1 MVVNNSVG
9 VTCHTHIFIN
19 IVYIHYIEMG
29 FFQNSRLKASEL
41 VQQAVEYLVVKYE
54 QAANV
59 FTPASPFGQLLS
71 VISNI
76 AELIFTYISHT
87 AEELNIR
94 TAQNIE
100 SIQGLAQLAG
110 HEAYRGGSA
119 YGVMG
124 IKLNTS
130 NDFEGNHIKIKNFSK
145 FAINDTGCVY
155 FMNLP
160 TDSIK
165 LSVGGNSFVSV
176 PFMQGEIESQTF
188 TSNGTPLQ
196 SFNPVIKGMTDHDN
210 VAVRVNGKEWKKV
223 NSLYDM
229 PAYDDDNPE
238 ASECFVVKTSPTIG
252 ISIFFGNNSF
262 GQIPLAGALIE
273 VVYIRTSG
281 MAGNSNSTGLTY
293 TFIDMGIDEYGN
305 EVDLNEVLIVE
316 TIAPPML
323 GTNYENPEFTKAIAP
338 KASKSFVLATP
349 ENYVS
354 FLSKYNQ
361 YSFIYAYHTKDD
373 DDITDD
379 NVIYLKIIP
388 NIKKKLSSS
397 EDYFEVPV
405 SEFVLDKYEKESLMG
420 ALENSGRMLIG
431 TEVEIVDPEVK
442 YFTINIILRY
452 FENVDRSSISSNI
465 RSLLNKYFLNISRSD
480 IIPKSDLI
488 SLVESIEGVDTC
500 DVFFV
505 SKDNE
510 MAKKNGYYYDE
521 FGDIINVPKNEDPQV
536 GFDLYGNLVM
546 DKGCVYVPRGG
557 WKDAN
562 DNYYTVTPEEGKIGP
577 LNIFFDTPV
586 DSSSYNIEMQRKLN
600 NLLK

>member
-1 MVVNNSVG
+1 
-9 VTCHTHIFIN
+9 
-19 IVYIHYIEMG
+19 MG
-29 FFQNSRLKASEL
+29 FFQNSRLKASDL

-100 SIQGLAQLAG
+100 SIQGLSQLTG
-110 HEAYRGGSA
+110 HEAHRGGAA

-145 FAINDTGCVY
+145 FTINDTGCVY

-165 LSVGGNSFVSV
+165 LTVGGNSYISV

-188 TSNGTPLQ
+188 TSNGTALQ

-210 VAVRVNGKEWKKV
+210 VAVRVNGKEWRKV
-223 NSLYDM
+223 DSLYDM
-229 PAYDDDNPE
+229 PAYDDDNSE
-238 ASECFVVKTSPTIG
+238 LSECFVVKTSPTIG
-252 ISIFFGNNSF
+252 ISIFFGNDSF
-262 GQIPLAGALIE
+262 GKIPPAGALIE

-354 FLSKYNQ
+354 YLSKYNQ

-405 SEFVLDKYEKESLMG
+405 SEFVLDRYEKESLIA

-452 FENVDRSSISSNI
+452 FDNVDKSSISSNI
-465 RSLLNKYFLNISRSD
+465 RSLLNKYFLNINRSD

-488 SLVESIEGVDTC
+488 SLIENIEGIDTC
-500 DVFFV
+500 DVFFM

-521 FGDIINVPKNEDPQV
+521 YGDIINVNKNEDPQV
-536 GFDLYGNLVM
+536 GFDSYGNLVM
-546 DKGCVYVPRGG
+546 NKGCIYVPRGG

-562 DNYYTVTPEEGKIGP
+562 DNYYTVTPEEGKMGP
-577 LNIFFDTPV
+577 LNIFFQEPV
-586 DSSSYNIEMQRKLN
+586 NNTAYNIEMQRKLN

>member
-1 MVVNNSVG
+1 
-9 VTCHTHIFIN
+9 
-19 IVYIHYIEMG
+19 MG

-110 HEAYRGGSA
+110 HDAYRGGA
-119 YGVMG
+119 AFGVMG
-124 IKLNTS
+124 VKLNTS
-130 NDFEGNHIKIKNFSK
+130 NDFEGNHLKIKNFST
-145 FAINDTGCVY
+145 FTISDTGCVY

-160 TDSIK
+160 TDCIK
-165 LSVGGNSFVSV
+165 LTVGSSSFVSI
-176 PFMQGEIESQTF
+176 PFIQGEIETQTF

-210 VAVRVNGKEWKKV
+210 IVVRVNGKEWKKV

-229 PAYDDDNPE
+229 PAYDDVNPE
-238 ASECFVVKTSPTIG
+238 TSECFIVKTSPTIG
-252 ISIFFGNNSF
+252 ISIFFGNDSF
-262 GQIPLAGALIE
+262 GKIPPSGALIE
-273 VVYIRTSG
+273 VIYIKTVG
-281 MAGNSNSTGLTY
+281 INGNSNSTGLTY
-293 TFIDMGIDEYGN
+293 KFIDMGIDEYGN

-323 GTNYENPEFTKAIAP
+323 GANYEDPEFTKTIAP
-338 KASKSFVLATP
+338 KTSKSFVLATP
-349 ENYVS
+349 ENYVN

-361 YSFIYAYHTKDD
+361 YSFIYAYHTKNDD
-373 DDITDD
+373 NISDD
-379 NVIYLKIIP
+379 NVIYLKVIP
-388 NIKKKLSSS
+388 NIKKKLSSN
-397 EDYFEVPV
+397 EDYFEVPIT
-405 SEFVLDKYEKESLMG
+405 EFVLDKYEKESLMS

-431 TEVEIVDPEVK
+431 SEVEIVDPEIK
-442 YFTINIILRY
+442 YFTINIIIRY
-452 FENVDRSSISSNI
+452 FEDVDKTSISSSI
-465 RSLLNKYFLNISRSD
+465 RSVLNKYFLNINRSD

-488 SLVESIEGVDTC
+488 SIIEGIEGIDAC
-500 DVFFV
+500 DVFFIT
-505 SKDNE
+505 KDNE
-510 MAKKNGYYYDE
+510 MAKRKGYYYDD
-521 FGDIINVPKNEDPQV
+521 FGNIIRVNKNDDPHV
-536 GFDLYGNLVM
+536 GFDTYGNLIM
-546 DKGCVYVPRGG
+546 NKGCIYIPRGG

-562 DNYYTVTPEEGKIGP
+562 DNYYTVTPEDGKIGP
-577 LNIFFDTPV
+577 LNIFFDTSV
-586 DSSSYNIEMQRKLN
+586 NNTTYNLEAQRKFNELI
-600 NLLK
+600 K

>member
-1 MVVNNSVG
+1 
-9 VTCHTHIFIN
+9 
-19 IVYIHYIEMG
+19 MG
-29 FFQNSRLKASEL
+29 FFQNSRLKASDL
-41 VQQAVEYLVVKYE
+41 VQQAVEYLVIKYE

-124 IKLNTS
+124 VKLNTS
-130 NDFEGNHIKIKNFSK
+130 NDFEGNHLKIKNFSK
-145 FAINDTGCVY
+145 FIINETGCVY
-155 FMNLP
+155 FMNFP
-160 TDSIK
+160 TESIK
-165 LSVGGNSFVSV
+165 LSVGGGSFVSV
-176 PFMQGEIESQTF
+176 PFMQGEIETQTF

-196 SFNPVIKGMTDHDN
+196 SFNPVIKGMVDHDN
-210 VAVRVNGKEWKKV
+210 IAVRVNGKEWYKV

-229 PAYDDDNPE
+229 PIYDDDNPE
-238 ASECFVVKTSPTIG
+238 ASECFIVKTSPTIG
-252 ISIFFGNNSF
+252 ISIFFGNDNF
-262 GQIPLAGALIE
+262 GKIPPAGALIE
-273 VVYIRTSG
+273 VVYIKTSG
-281 MAGNSNSTGLTY
+281 SIGNSNSTGLSY
-293 TFIDMGIDEYGN
+293 KFIDMGIDEYGN
-305 EVDLNEVLIVE
+305 EVDLNDVLITE

-323 GTNYENPEFTKAIAP
+323 GSDYENPEFTKAIAP
-338 KASKSFVLATP
+338 KSSKSFVLATP
-349 ENYVS
+349 DNYVN

-361 YSFIYAYHTKDD
+361 FSFIYAYHTKYD

-379 NVIYLKIIP
+379 NVIYLKVIP

-405 SEFVLDKYEKESLMG
+405 SEFILDKYEKESLMA

-431 TEVEIVDPEVK
+431 SEVEIVDPEVK
-442 YFTINIILRY
+442 FFTINVILRY
-452 FENVDRSSISSNI
+452 FDNIDRSSVSSNI
-465 RSLLNKYFLNISRSD
+465 RSLLNKYFLNINRSD

-488 SLVESIEGVDTC
+488 ALIEGIEGVDAC
-500 DVFFV
+500 DVFFI
-505 SKDNE
+505 SKENE
-510 MAKKNGYYYDE
+510 MAKINGYYYDE
-521 FGDIINVPKNEDPQV
+521 FGVMFTVGDDDDPQI
-536 GFDLYGNLVM
+536 GFDSYGNIVM
-546 DKGCVYVPRGG
+546 DKGCIYVPRGG

-562 DNYYTVTPEEGKIGP
+562 DNYYTLTPEDGKIGP
-577 LNIFFDTPV
+577 LNIFFETPV
-586 DSSSYNIEMQRKLN
+586 VNTTCNIEMQRKLN
-600 NLLK
+600 NIMK

>member
-1 MVVNNSVG
+1 
-9 VTCHTHIFIN
+9 
-19 IVYIHYIEMG
+19 MG
-29 FFQNSRLKASEL
+29 FFQNSRLKASDL

-54 QAANV
+54 QTANV

-100 SIQGLAQLAG
+100 SIQGLAQIAG

-188 TSNGTPLQ
+188 TSNGTALQ

-238 ASECFVVKTSPTIG
+238 VSECFVVKTSPTIG
-252 ISIFFGNNSF
+252 ISIFFGNDSF
-262 GQIPLAGALIE
+262 GQIPPAGALIE

-293 TFIDMGIDEYGN
+293 TFIDMGVDEYGN

-546 DKGCVYVPRGG
+546 DKGCVYIPRGG

>member
-1 MVVNNSVG
+1 
-9 VTCHTHIFIN
+9 
-19 IVYIHYIEMG
+19 MG
-29 FFQNSRLKASEL
+29 FFQNSRLKASDL
-41 VQQAVEYLVVKYE
+41 VQQAVEYLVIKYE

-59 FTPASPFGQLLS
+59 FTPASPFGQLLV

-100 SIQGLAQLAG
+100 SIQGLAQIAG
-110 HEAYRGGSA
+110 HESYRGGSA

-124 IKLNTS
+124 VKLNTS
-130 NDFEGNHIKIKNFSK
+130 NDFEGNHLKIKNFSK
-145 FAINDTGCVY
+145 FTINETGCIY

-165 LSVGGNSFVSV
+165 LSVGGGVFVSV
-176 PFMQGEIESQTF
+176 PFMQGEIETQTF

-229 PAYDDDNPE
+229 PPYDSDNSE
-238 ASECFVVKTSPTIG
+238 MSECFIVKSSPTIG
-252 ISIFFGNNSF
+252 ISIFFGNGNF
-262 GQIPLAGALIE
+262 GQIPPSGALIE
-273 VVYIRTSG
+273 VVYIKTSG
-281 MAGNSNSTGLTY
+281 EVGNSNSTKLSY
-293 TFIDMGIDEYGN
+293 KFIDMGIDEYGN

-323 GTNYENPEFTKAIAP
+323 GANFENPEFTKVIAP

-354 FLSKYNQ
+354 YLSKYNQ

-373 DDITDD
+373 FDITDD

-405 SEFVLDKYEKESLMG
+405 SEFVLDKYEKQSLMA

-431 TEVEIVDPEVK
+431 AEVQIVDPEVK

-452 FENVDRSSISSNI
+452 FENVDKSSVSANI
-465 RSLLNKYFLNISRSD
+465 RSKLNKYFLNISRSD

-488 SLVESIEGVDTC
+488 SIVEGIDGVDTC
-500 DVFFV
+500 DIFFV
-505 SKDNE
+505 TKDNE

-521 FGDIINVPKNEDPQV
+521 YGVMIPVNKDEDPQV
-536 GFDLYGNLVM
+536 GFDQYGNIVM
-546 DKGCVYVPRGG
+546 DKGCIYVPRGG
-557 WKDAN
+557 WRDAN
-562 DNYYTVTPEEGKIGP
+562 DNYYTVTPENGKIGP
-577 LNIFFDTPV
+577 LNIFFHTPV
-586 DSSSYNIEMQRKLN
+586 SNTVYNLEMQKKLN
-600 NLLK
+600 NLMK

>member
-1 MVVNNSVG
+1 
-9 VTCHTHIFIN
+9 
-19 IVYIHYIEMG
+19 MG
-29 FFQNSRLKASEL
+29 FFQNSRLKASDL

-100 SIQGLAQLAG
+100 SIQGLAHLAG
-110 HEAYRGGSA
+110 HEAHRGGAA

-130 NDFEGNHIKIKNFSK
+130 NDFEGNHVKIKNFSK
-145 FAINDTGCVY
+145 FTIAETGCIY

-160 TDSIK
+160 TDYIK
-165 LSVGGNSFVSV
+165 LSVGGNSFISV

-188 TSNGTPLQ
+188 TSNGTALQ

-223 NSLYDM
+223 DSLYDM
-229 PAYDDDNPE
+229 PAYDDDNPDK
-238 ASECFVVKTSPTIG
+238 SECFIVKTSPTVG
-252 ISIFFGNNSF
+252 ISIFFGNDNF
-262 GQIPLAGALIE
+262 GKIPPAGALIE
-273 VVYIRTSG
+273 VVYIKTSG
-281 MAGNSNSTGLTY
+281 IAGNSRSTGLSY

-323 GTNYENPEFTKAIAP
+323 GTNYEDPEFTKAIAP

-379 NVIYLKIIP
+379 NVIYLKVIP
-388 NIKKKLSSS
+388 DIKKKLTNS

-405 SEFVLDKYEKESLMG
+405 SEFVLDKYEKESLMA
-420 ALENSGRMLIG
+420 ALENSGRILIG

-465 RSLLNKYFLNISRSD
+465 RSILNKYFLNISRSD

-488 SLVESIEGVDTC
+488 SLIEGIEGVDTC
-500 DVFFV
+500 DVFFM
-505 SKDNE
+505 SRDNE
-510 MAKKNGYYYDE
+510 IAKKNGYYYDE
-521 FGDIINVPKNEDPQV
+521 YGDMINVGKNEDPQL
-536 GFDLYGNLVM
+536 GFDSYGNLIM
-546 DKGCVYVPRGG
+546 NKGCVYVPRGG
-557 WKDAN
+557 WKDAY
-562 DNYYTVTPEEGKIGP
+562 DNYYTVTPEEGKMGP
-577 LNIFFDTPV
+577 LNIFFQDPV
-586 DSSSYNIEMQRKLN
+586 DSSAYNIEMQRKLN

>member
-1 MVVNNSVG
+1 
-9 VTCHTHIFIN
+9 
-19 IVYIHYIEMG
+19 MG

-188 TSNGTPLQ
+188 TSNGTALQ

-238 ASECFVVKTSPTIG
+238 VSECFVVKTSPTIG

-262 GQIPLAGALIE
+262 GQIPPAGALIE

-293 TFIDMGIDEYGN
+293 TFIDMGVDEYGN

>member
-1 MVVNNSVG
+1 
-9 VTCHTHIFIN
+9 
-19 IVYIHYIEMG
+19 MG

-41 VQQAVEYLVVKYE
+41 VQQAVEYLVIKYE
-54 QAANV
+54 QAASV
-59 FTPASPFGQLLS
+59 FTPASPFGQLLV

-100 SIQGLAQLAG
+100 SIQGLAQLTG

-130 NDFEGNHIKIKNFSK
+130 NDFEGNHLKIKNFSK
-145 FAINDTGCVY
+145 FIINDTGCVY

-165 LSVGGNSFVSV
+165 LSVGSNLFVSV

-188 TSNGTPLQ
+188 TSNGTALQ

-210 VAVRVNGKEWKKV
+210 IAVRVNGKEWKKV

-229 PAYDDDNPE
+229 PPYDVDNPE
-238 ASECFVVKTSPTIG
+238 VSECFIVKTSPTIG
-252 ISIFFGNNSF
+252 ISIFFGNDNF
-262 GQIPLAGALIE
+262 GKIPPSGSTIE
-273 VVYIRTSG
+273 VIYIKTSG
-281 MAGNSNSTGLTY
+281 YSGNSNSTGLTY
-293 TFIDMGIDEYGN
+293 KFIDMGIDEYGH

-323 GTNYENPEFTKAIAP
+323 GGDYEDPEFTKAIAP

-349 ENYVS
+349 ENYVT

-361 YSFIYAYHTKDD
+361 YSFIYAYHNKNDE
-373 DDITDD
+373 DIMND
-379 NVIYLKIIP
+379 NVIYLKVIP

-397 EDYFEVPV
+397 EDYFEIPI
-405 SEFVLDKYEKESLMG
+405 SEFILDKFEKESLVA
-420 ALENSGRMLIG
+420 ALENSGRMIIG

-442 YFTINIILRY
+442 YFTINVIIRY
-452 FENVDRSSISSNI
+452 FDNIDKTSISSSI
-465 RSLLNKYFLNISRSD
+465 RSILNKYFLNISRSD

-488 SLVESIEGVDTC
+488 SLIENIDGVDTC
-500 DVFFV
+500 DVFFIN
-505 SKDNE
+505 KDNE
-510 MAKKNGYYYDE
+510 MAKKNGYYYNE
-521 FGDIINVPKNEDPQV
+521 YGDMVNVGVDEDPQI
-536 GFDLYGNLVM
+536 GFDGYGNIVM
-546 DKGCVYVPRGG
+546 NKDCVYIPRGG

-562 DNYYTVTPEEGKIGP
+562 GNYYTLTPEDGKIGP
-577 LNIFFDTPV
+577 LNIFFDAPV
-586 DSSSYNIEMQRKLN
+586 SSSSYNIEMQRKLN
-600 NLLK
+600 KLMK

>member
-1 MVVNNSVG
+1 
-9 VTCHTHIFIN
+9 
-19 IVYIHYIEMG
+19 MG

-41 VQQAVEYLVVKYE
+41 VQQAVEYLVIKYE

-59 FTPASPFGQLLS
+59 FTPASPFGQLLV

-119 YGVMG
+119 YGVMS
-124 IKLNTS
+124 IKLNES
-130 NDFEGNHIKIKNFSK
+130 NDFEGNHLKIKNFSK
-145 FAINDTGCVY
+145 FSIDETGCIY

-165 LSVGGNSFVSV
+165 LTVGGSSFVSV
-176 PFMQGEIESQTF
+176 PYMQGEIEVQTF
-188 TSNGTPLQ
+188 TSNGTALQ
-196 SFNPVIKGMTDHDN
+196 SFNPVIKGMTDHNN
-210 VAVRVNGKEWKKV
+210 VAVKVNGKEWHKV
-223 NSLYDM
+223 DSLYDM
-229 PAYDDDNPE
+229 PTYDDDDPE
-238 ASECFVVKTSPTIG
+238 ASECFIVKTSPTIG
-252 ISIFFGNNSF
+252 ISIFFGNNDF
-262 GQIPLAGALIE
+262 GKIPPEGAIIE
-273 VVYIRTSG
+273 VVYIKTVG
-281 MAGNSNSTGLTY
+281 VNGNSNYTGLTY
-293 TFIDMGIDEYGN
+293 KFIDMGIDEYGN

-316 TIAPPML
+316 TIAPPMM
-323 GTNYENPEFTKAIAP
+323 GTNYEDPEFTKAIAP

-349 ENYVS
+349 ENYIS

-361 YSFIYAYHTKDD
+361 YSFIYAYHTKND

-397 EDYFEVPV
+397 EDYFEVPI
-405 SEFVLDKYEKESLMG
+405 SEFVLDEFEKESLIS
-420 ALENSGRMLIG
+420 ALEYSGRMLIG
-431 TEVEIVDPEVK
+431 SEVEIVDPEIK

-452 FENVDRSSISSNI
+452 FENVDKTSISSNI
-465 RSLLNKYFLNISRSD
+465 RSLLNKYFLNIGRSD

-510 MAKKNGYYYDE
+510 LAKKRGFYYDK
-521 FGDIINVPKNEDPQV
+521 DDNIIHVDYNEDPQV
-536 GFDLYGNLVM
+536 GFDSYGNIVM
-546 DKGCVYVPRGG
+546 DKGCIYIPRGG

-562 DNYYTVTPEEGKIGP
+562 DNYYTVTPEDGKIGP

-586 DSSSYNIEMQRKLN
+586 DNSSYNIEMQRKLN
-600 NLLK
+600 NILK

>member
-1 MVVNNSVG
+1 
-9 VTCHTHIFIN
+9 
-19 IVYIHYIEMG
+19 MG
-29 FFQNSRLKASEL
+29 FFQNSRLKASDL

-54 QAANV
+54 QVANV

-110 HEAYRGGSA
+110 HDAYRGGAA

-124 IKLNTS
+124 VKLNTS
-130 NDFEGNHIKIKNFSK
+130 NEFEGNHLKIKNFSR
-145 FAINDTGCVY
+145 FTIIETGCVY
-155 FMNLP
+155 FMNMS

-165 LSVGGNSFVSV
+165 LTVGGSTFISV
-176 PFMQGEIESQTF
+176 PFIQGEIESQTF
-188 TSNGTPLQ
+188 TSNGTALQ
-196 SFNPVIKGMTDHDN
+196 SFNPVVKGMTDHDN
-210 VAVRVNGKEWKKV
+210 IAVKVNGKEWKRV

-229 PAYDDDNPE
+229 PTYDDDNPE
-238 ASECFVVKTSPTIG
+238 LSECFIVKTSPTIG
-252 ISIFFGNNSF
+252 ISIFFGNDSF
-262 GQIPLAGALIE
+262 GKIPPAGALIE
-273 VVYIRTSG
+273 VIYIKTVG
-281 MAGNSNSTGLTY
+281 LNGNSNSTGLSY
-293 TFIDMGIDEYGN
+293 KFIDMGLDEYGN

-323 GTNYENPEFTKAIAP
+323 GSNYENPEFTKAIAP

-349 ENYVS
+349 ENYVNY
-354 FLSKYNQ
+354 LSKYNQ

-379 NVIYLKIIP
+379 NVVYLKIIP
-388 NIKKKLSSS
+388 DIKKKLTNS

-405 SEFVLDKYEKESLMG
+405 SEFILDKYEKESLMA

-431 TEVEIVDPEVK
+431 SEVEIVDPQVK

-452 FENVDRSSISSNI
+452 FGNIDRATISSEI
-465 RSLLNKYFLNISRSD
+465 RSILNKYFLNINRSD

-488 SLVESIEGVDTC
+488 ALIEGLEGVDTC
-500 DVFFV
+500 DVFFIT
-505 SKDNE
+505 KDNE
-510 MAKKNGYYYDE
+510 MAKRNGYYYDE
-521 FGDIINVPKNEDPQV
+521 FGDIILVKKDEDPQI
-536 GFDLYGNLVM
+536 GLDAFGNIIM
-546 DKGCVYVPRGG
+546 DKGCIYVPRGG
-557 WKDAN
+557 WRDSN
-562 DNYYTVTPEEGKIGP
+562 DNYYTVTPENGKIGP
-577 LNIFFDTPV
+577 LNIFFDSTV
-586 DSSSYNIEMQRKLN
+586 DSSAYNIEMQRKLN
-600 NLLK
+600 NLMK

>member
-1 MVVNNSVG
+1 
-9 VTCHTHIFIN
+9 
-19 IVYIHYIEMG
+19 MG

-119 YGVMG
+119 YGVIG

-188 TSNGTPLQ
+188 TSNGTALQ

-262 GQIPLAGALIE
+262 GQIPPAGALIE
-273 VVYIRTSG
+273 VVYIKTSG

-293 TFIDMGIDEYGN
+293 TFIDMGVDEYGN

>member
-1 MVVNNSVG
+1 MCLN
-9 VTCHTHIFIN
+9 HTHIFIN

-29 FFQNSRLKASEL
+29 FFQNSRLKASDL

-210 VAVRVNGKEWKKV
+210 IAVRVNGKEWKKV

-536 GFDLYGNLVM
+536 GFDSYGNLVM
-546 DKGCVYVPRGG
+546 DKGCIYVPRGG

-577 LNIFFDTPV
+577 LNIFFDSPV

>member
-1 MVVNNSVG
+1 
-9 VTCHTHIFIN
+9 
-19 IVYIHYIEMG
+19 MG
-29 FFQNSRLKASEL
+29 FFQNSRLKASDL
-41 VQQAVEYLVVKYE
+41 VQQAVEYLVIKYE

-119 YGVMG
+119 YGVIG

-130 NDFEGNHIKIKNFSK
+130 NDFEGNHLKIKNFSK
-145 FAINDTGCVY
+145 FIINETGCVY

-165 LSVGGNSFVSV
+165 LSVGGGSFVSV

-210 VAVRVNGKEWKKV
+210 IAVRVNGKSWRRVE
-223 NSLYDM
+223 SLYDM
-229 PAYDDDNPE
+229 PTYDDDNTE
-238 ASECFVVKTSPTIG
+238 ASECFIVKTSPSIG
-252 ISIFFGNNSF
+252 VSIFFGNDSF
-262 GQIPLAGALIE
+262 GQIPPSGATIE
-273 VVYIRTSG
+273 VVYIKTSG
-281 MAGNSNSTGLTY
+281 EAGNSTSTGLTY
-293 TFIDMGIDEYGN
+293 SFIDAGIDEYGN

-323 GTNYENPEFTKAIAP
+323 GSNYENPEFTKAIAP

-349 ENYVS
+349 ENYVNY
-354 FLSKYNQ
+354 LSKYNQ
-361 YSFIYAYHTKDD
+361 FSFIYAYHTKGDG
-373 DDITDD
+373 DITDD
-379 NVIYLKIIP
+379 NVIYLKVIP

-405 SEFVLDKYEKESLMG
+405 SEFVLDKFEKESLLA

-431 TEVEIVDPEVK
+431 TEIEIVDPQIK
-442 YFTINIILRY
+442 YFSINIILRY
-452 FENVDRSSISSNI
+452 FDNIDKTSVSSNI
-465 RSLLNKYFLNISRSD
+465 RSVLSKYFLNINRSD

-488 SLVESIEGVDTC
+488 ALIENIDGIDTC

-505 SKDNE
+505 SKENE
-510 MAKKNGYYYDE
+510 MAKRNGYYYDDYGLMLHVS
-521 FGDIINVPKNEDPQV
+521 GDEDPQV
-536 GFDLYGNLVM
+536 GFDAYGNIIM
-546 DKGCVYVPRGG
+546 NKGCIYVPRGG

-577 LNIFFDTPV
+577 LNIFFHTPV
-586 DSSSYNIEMQRKLN
+586 SSSTYNIEMQRKLN

>member
-1 MVVNNSVG
+1 MG
-9 VTCHTHIFIN
+9 V
-19 IVYIHYIEMG
+19 
-29 FFQNSRLKASEL
+29 
-41 VQQAVEYLVVKYE
+41 
-54 QAANV
+54 
-59 FTPASPFGQLLS
+59 
-71 VISNI
+71 
-76 AELIFTYISHT
+76 
-87 AEELNIR
+87 
-94 TAQNIE
+94 
-100 SIQGLAQLAG
+100 
-110 HEAYRGGSA
+110 
-119 YGVMG
+119 
-124 IKLNTS
+124 
-130 NDFEGNHIKIKNFSK
+130 
-145 FAINDTGCVY
+145 
-155 FMNLP
+155 
-160 TDSIK
+160 
-165 LSVGGNSFVSV
+165 
-176 PFMQGEIESQTF
+176 
-188 TSNGTPLQ
+188 
-196 SFNPVIKGMTDHDN
+196 
-210 VAVRVNGKEWKKV
+210 
-223 NSLYDM
+223 
-229 PAYDDDNPE
+229 
-238 ASECFVVKTSPTIG
+238 
-252 ISIFFGNNSF
+252 
-262 GQIPLAGALIE
+262 
-273 VVYIRTSG
+273 
-281 MAGNSNSTGLTY
+281 
-293 TFIDMGIDEYGN
+293 DEYGN

-405 SEFVLDKYEKESLMG
+405 SEFVLDRYEKESLIA

-452 FENVDRSSISSNI
+452 FDNVDKSSISSNI
-465 RSLLNKYFLNISRSD
+465 RSLLNKYFLNINRSD

-521 FGDIINVPKNEDPQV
+521 FGDIINVKKDEDPQV
-536 GFDLYGNLVM
+536 GFDSYGNLVM

-562 DNYYTVTPEEGKIGP
+562 DNYYTVTPEDGKIGP
-577 LNIFFDTPV
+577 LNIFFTTSV
-586 DSSSYNIEMQRKLN
+586 ENTSYNIEMQRKLN

>member
-1 MVVNNSVG
+1 
-9 VTCHTHIFIN
+9 
-19 IVYIHYIEMG
+19 MG
-29 FFQNSRLKASEL
+29 FFQNSRLKASDL
-41 VQQAVEYLVVKYE
+41 VQQAVEYLVIKYE

-59 FTPASPFGQLLS
+59 FTPASPFGQLLV

-100 SIQGLAQLAG
+100 SIQGLAQIAG

-119 YGVMG
+119 YGAMG

-145 FAINDTGCVY
+145 FTIEDTGCVY

-165 LSVGGNSFVSV
+165 LSVGGSYVSV

-188 TSNGTPLQ
+188 TSNGAPLQ

-210 VAVRVNGKEWKKV
+210 IAVRVNGKEWHKV

-229 PAYDDDNPE
+229 PAYNSETPE
-238 ASECFVVKTSPTIG
+238 SSECFIVKTSPTVG
-252 ISIFFGNNSF
+252 ISIFFGTDSF
-262 GQIPLAGALIE
+262 GQIPPAGALIE
-273 VVYIRTSG
+273 VVYIKTAG
-281 MAGNSNSTGLTY
+281 MVGNSNSLGLKY
-293 TFIDMGIDEYGN
+293 SFIDMGIDENGN
-305 EVDLNEVLIVE
+305 EVDLNDVLIVE

-323 GTNYENPEFTKAIAP
+323 GTNYEDPEFTKAIAP

-405 SEFVLDKYEKESLMG
+405 SEFTLSKYEKESLIG

-431 TEVEIVDPEVK
+431 SEVEIVDPEVK
-442 YFTINIILRY
+442 YFAINIMLRY
-452 FENVDRSSISSNI
+452 FENADKSSITSNI
-465 RSLLNKYFLNISRSD
+465 RSLLSKYFLNINRSD

-488 SLVESIEGVDTC
+488 TLVESIDGVDAC
-500 DVFFV
+500 DVFFIT
-505 SKDNE
+505 KDNE
-510 MAKKNGYYYDE
+510 IAKKNGYYYDKY
-521 FGDIINVPKNEDPQV
+521 GDMISVGKNVDPQV
-536 GFDLYGNLVM
+536 GFDLYGNLIM
-546 DKGCVYVPRGG
+546 DKDCIYVPRGG
-557 WKDAN
+557 WRDAN
-562 DNYYTVTPEEGKIGP
+562 GNYYTVTPEEGKIGP
-577 LNIFFDTPV
+577 LNIFFQTAV
-586 DSSSYNIEMQRKLN
+586 NNSIYNVEMQRKLN

>member
-1 MVVNNSVG
+1 
-9 VTCHTHIFIN
+9 
-19 IVYIHYIEMG
+19 MG
-29 FFQNSRLKASEL
+29 FFQNSRLKASDL
-41 VQQAVEYLVVKYE
+41 VQQAVEYLIIKYE

-124 IKLNTS
+124 VKLNTS
-130 NDFEGNHIKIKNFSK
+130 NDFEGNHLKIKNFSK
-145 FAINDTGCVY
+145 FIINETGCVY
-155 FMNLP
+155 FMNFP

-165 LSVGGNSFVSV
+165 LSVGGGSFVSV
-176 PFMQGEIESQTF
+176 PFMQGEIETQTF

-196 SFNPVIKGMTDHDN
+196 SFNPVIKGMVDHDN
-210 VAVRVNGKEWKKV
+210 IAVRVNGKEWYKV

-229 PAYDDDNPE
+229 PIYDDDNPE
-238 ASECFVVKTSPTIG
+238 ASECFIVKTSPTIG
-252 ISIFFGNNSF
+252 ISIFFGNDNF
-262 GQIPLAGALIE
+262 GKIPPAGALIE
-273 VVYIRTSG
+273 VVYIKTSG
-281 MAGNSNSTGLTY
+281 SIGNSNSTGLSY
-293 TFIDMGIDEYGN
+293 KFIDMGIDEYGN
-305 EVDLNEVLIVE
+305 EVDLNDVLITE

-323 GTNYENPEFTKAIAP
+323 GSDYENPEFTKAIAP
-338 KASKSFVLATP
+338 KSSKSFVLATP
-349 ENYVS
+349 DNYVN

-361 YSFIYAYHTKDD
+361 FSFIYAYHTKYD

-379 NVIYLKIIP
+379 NVIYLKVIP

-405 SEFVLDKYEKESLMG
+405 SEFILDKYEKESLMA

-431 TEVEIVDPEVK
+431 SEVEIVDPEVK
-442 YFTINIILRY
+442 FFTINVILRY
-452 FENVDRSSISSNI
+452 FDNIDRSSVSSNI
-465 RSLLNKYFLNISRSD
+465 RSLLNKYFLNINRSD

-488 SLVESIEGVDTC
+488 ALIEGIEGVDAC
-500 DVFFV
+500 DVFFI
-505 SKDNE
+505 SKENE
-510 MAKKNGYYYDE
+510 MAKINGYYYDE
-521 FGDIINVPKNEDPQV
+521 FGVMFTVGDDDDPQI
-536 GFDLYGNLVM
+536 GFDSYGNIVM
-546 DKGCVYVPRGG
+546 DKGCIYVPRGG

-562 DNYYTVTPEEGKIGP
+562 DNYYTLTPEDGKIGP
-577 LNIFFDTPV
+577 LNIFFETPV
-586 DSSSYNIEMQRKLN
+586 VNTTCNIEMQRKLN
-600 NLLK
+600 NIMK

>member
-1 MVVNNSVG
+1 
-9 VTCHTHIFIN
+9 
-19 IVYIHYIEMG
+19 MG
-29 FFQNSRLKASEL
+29 FFQNSRLKASDL

-59 FTPASPFGQLLS
+59 FTPASPFGQLLV

-100 SIQGLAQLAG
+100 SIQGLAQIAG

-124 IKLNTS
+124 VKLNTS
-130 NDFEGNHIKIKNFSK
+130 NDFDGNHLKIKNFSK
-145 FAINDTGCVY
+145 FIINETGCTY

-160 TDSIK
+160 TDTIK
-165 LSVGGNSFVSV
+165 LSVGASTFVSV

-188 TSNGTPLQ
+188 TSNGTALQ
-196 SFNPVIKGMTDHDN
+196 SFNPVVKGMTDHDN
-210 VAVRVNGKEWKKV
+210 VAVRVNGKEWKRV
-223 NSLYDM
+223 ESLYDM
-229 PAYDDDNPE
+229 PTYDDDNPE
-238 ASECFVVKTSPTIG
+238 MSECFIVKTSPSIG
-252 ISIFFGNNSF
+252 ISIFFGNDNF
-262 GQIPLAGALIE
+262 GKIPPAGALIE
-273 VVYIRTSG
+273 VVYIKTSG
-281 MAGNSNSTGLTY
+281 SVGNSNSTGLTY
-293 TFIDMGIDEYGN
+293 KFIDMGIDENGN
-305 EVDLNEVLIVE
+305 EVDLNEVLIIE

-323 GTNYENPEFTKAIAP
+323 GSDFEDPEFTKAIAP

-349 ENYVS
+349 ENYVN

-361 YSFIYAYHTKDD
+361 FSFIYAYHTKND

-379 NVIYLKIIP
+379 NVIYLKVIP

-397 EDYFEVPV
+397 EDYFEIPV
-405 SEFVLDKYEKESLMG
+405 SEFILDKYEKESLIS

-431 TEVEIVDPEVK
+431 SEVEIVNPEIK
-442 YFTINIILRY
+442 YFIINIMVRY

-465 RSLLNKYFLNISRSD
+465 RSKLNKYFLNINRND

-488 SLVESIEGVDTC
+488 AIVEGIDGVDTC
-500 DVFFV
+500 DVYFI

-510 MAKKNGYYYDE
+510 MAKRNGYYYDE
-521 FGDIINVPKNEDPQV
+521 YGLMIPVSNNEDPQV
-536 GFDLYGNLVM
+536 GLDSYGNIVM
-546 DKGCVYVPRGG
+546 DKGCIYVPRGG

-562 DNYYTVTPEEGKIGP
+562 DNYFTATPESGKLGP
-577 LNIFFDTPV
+577 LNIFFDSPI
-586 DSSSYNIEMQRKLN
+586 SNSSYNIEMQRKLN
-600 NLLK
+600 KLMK

>member
-1 MVVNNSVG
+1 
-9 VTCHTHIFIN
+9 
-19 IVYIHYIEMG
+19 MG

-41 VQQAVEYLVVKYE
+41 VQQAVEYLVIKYE
-54 QAANV
+54 QVANV
-59 FTPASPFGQLLS
+59 FTPASPFGQLLI

-130 NDFEGNHIKIKNFSK
+130 NDFEGNHLKINNFSK
-145 FAINDTGCVY
+145 FTIAETGCVY

-165 LSVGGNSFVSV
+165 LSVGGNSIISV
-176 PFMQGEIESQTF
+176 PFIQGEIETQTF
-188 TSNGTPLQ
+188 TSNGTALQ
-196 SFNPVIKGMTDHDN
+196 SFNPVIKGMTDHNN
-210 VAVRVNGKEWKKV
+210 VAVRVNGKEWRKV
-223 NSLYDM
+223 ESLYDM
-229 PAYDDDNPE
+229 PAYDGDTPD
-238 ASECFVVKTSPTIG
+238 AGECFMVKTSPTVG
-252 ISIFFGNNSF
+252 ISIFFGNDSF
-262 GQIPLAGALIE
+262 GKIPPSGALIE
-273 VVYIRTSG
+273 VIYIKTSG
-281 MAGNSNSTGLTY
+281 FTGNSNSTGLTY
-293 TFIDMGIDEYGN
+293 EFIDSGIDEKGN

-361 YSFIYAYHTKDD
+361 YSFIYAYHTKNDGY
-373 DDITDD
+373 IEDD
-379 NVIYLKIIP
+379 NIIYLKLIP

-405 SEFVLDKYEKESLMG
+405 SEFVLDKYEKESLVS
-420 ALENSGRMLIG
+420 AIENSGRMLIG
-431 TEVEIVDPEVK
+431 TEIEFVDPEVK
-442 YFTINIILRY
+442 YFIIHILLRY
-452 FENVDRSSISSNI
+452 FNNVDRASITSNI
-465 RSLLNKYFLNISRSD
+465 RSLLNKYFLNINRSD

-488 SLVESIEGVDTC
+488 TLIEGIDGIDTC
-500 DVFFV
+500 DVFFMT
-505 SKDNE
+505 KDNE
-510 MAKKNGYYYDE
+510 MAKRNGYYYDE
-521 FGDIINVPKNEDPQV
+521 YGDLIQVSKDEDPQV
-536 GFDLYGNLVM
+536 GLDSYGNIVM
-546 DKGCVYVPRGG
+546 NKDCIYVPRGG
-557 WKDAN
+557 WRDSN
-562 DNYYTVTPEEGKIGP
+562 DNYYTLTPEDGKVGP
-577 LNIFFDTPV
+577 LNIFFTEAV
-586 DSSSYNIEMQRKLN
+586 DNSTYNIDMQRKLN
-600 NLLK
+600 DLLK

>member
-1 MVVNNSVG
+1 
-9 VTCHTHIFIN
+9 
-19 IVYIHYIEMG
+19 MG
-29 FFQNSRLKASEL
+29 FFQNSRLKASDL
-41 VQQAVEYLVVKYE
+41 VQQAVEYLVIKYE

-100 SIQGLAQLAG
+100 SIQGLAQLTG

-124 IKLNTS
+124 VKLNTS
-130 NDFEGNHIKIKNFSK
+130 NDFEGNHLKIKNFSK
-145 FAINDTGCVY
+145 FIINETGCVY
-155 FMNLP
+155 FMNFP

-165 LSVGGNSFVSV
+165 LSVGGGSFVSV
-176 PFMQGEIESQTF
+176 PFMQGEIETQTF

-196 SFNPVIKGMTDHDN
+196 SFNPVIKGMVDHDN
-210 VAVRVNGKEWKKV
+210 IAVRVNGKEWKKV

-229 PAYDDDNPE
+229 PAYDGDDPE
-238 ASECFVVKTSPTIG
+238 ASECFIVKTSPTIG
-252 ISIFFGNNSF
+252 ISIFFGNDSF
-262 GQIPLAGALIE
+262 GQIPPMGALIE
-273 VVYIRTSG
+273 VVYIKTSG
-281 MAGNSNSTGLTY
+281 SIGNSNSTGLSY
-293 TFIDMGIDEYGN
+293 KFIDMGMDEYGN
-305 EVDLNEVLIVE
+305 EVDLNDVLIIE

-323 GTNYENPEFTKAIAP
+323 GSDYENPEFTKAIAP
-338 KASKSFVLATP
+338 KSSKSFVLATP
-349 ENYVS
+349 DNYVN

-361 YSFIYAYHTKDD
+361 FSFIYAYHTKYD

-379 NVIYLKIIP
+379 NVIYLKVIP

-405 SEFVLDKYEKESLMG
+405 SEFILDKYEKESLMA

-431 TEVEIVDPEVK
+431 SEVEIVDPEVK
-442 YFTINIILRY
+442 FFTINVILRY
-452 FENVDRSSISSNI
+452 FDNIDRSSVSSNI
-465 RSLLNKYFLNISRSD
+465 RSLLNKYFLNINRSD

-488 SLVESIEGVDTC
+488 SLIEGIEGVDTC
-500 DVFFV
+500 DVFFI
-505 SKDNE
+505 SKENE
-510 MAKKNGYYYDE
+510 MAKINGYYYDE
-521 FGDIINVPKNEDPQV
+521 FGVMFTVGDDEDPQI
-536 GFDLYGNLVM
+536 GFDSYGNIVM
-546 DKGCVYVPRGG
+546 DKGCIYVPRGG

-562 DNYYTVTPEEGKIGP
+562 DNYYTLTPEDGKIGP
-577 LNIFFDTPV
+577 LNIFFETPV
-586 DSSSYNIEMQRKLN
+586 VNTTYNIEMQRKLN
-600 NLLK
+600 NIMK

>member
-1 MVVNNSVG
+1 
-9 VTCHTHIFIN
+9 
-19 IVYIHYIEMG
+19 MG

-188 TSNGTPLQ
+188 TSNGTALQ

-238 ASECFVVKTSPTIG
+238 VSECFVVKTSPTIG

-262 GQIPLAGALIE
+262 GQIPPAGALIE

-293 TFIDMGIDEYGN
+293 TFIDMGVDEYGN

-536 GFDLYGNLVM
+536 GFDSYGNLVM

>member
-1 MVVNNSVG
+1 
-9 VTCHTHIFIN
+9 
-19 IVYIHYIEMG
+19 MG
-29 FFQNSRLKASEL
+29 FFQNSRLKASDL
-41 VQQAVEYLVVKYE
+41 VQQAVEYLVIKYE

-124 IKLNTS
+124 VKLNTS
-130 NDFEGNHIKIKNFSK
+130 NDFEGNHLKIKNFSK
-145 FAINDTGCVY
+145 FIINETGCVY
-155 FMNLP
+155 FMNFP

-165 LSVGGNSFVSV
+165 LSVGGGSFVSV
-176 PFMQGEIESQTF
+176 PFMQGEIETQTF

-196 SFNPVIKGMTDHDN
+196 SFNPVIKGMVDHDN
-210 VAVRVNGKEWKKV
+210 IAVRVNGKEWYKV

-229 PAYDDDNPE
+229 PIYDDDNPE
-238 ASECFVVKTSPTIG
+238 ASECFIVKTSPTIG
-252 ISIFFGNNSF
+252 ISIFFGNDNF
-262 GQIPLAGALIE
+262 GKIPPAGALIE
-273 VVYIRTSG
+273 VVYIKTSG
-281 MAGNSNSTGLTY
+281 SIGNSNSTGLSY
-293 TFIDMGIDEYGN
+293 KFIDMGIDEYGN
-305 EVDLNEVLIVE
+305 EVDLNDVLITE

-323 GTNYENPEFTKAIAP
+323 GSDYENPEFTKAIAP
-338 KASKSFVLATP
+338 KSSKSFVLATP
-349 ENYVS
+349 DNYVN

-361 YSFIYAYHTKDD
+361 FSFIYAYHTKYD

-379 NVIYLKIIP
+379 NVIYLKVIP

-405 SEFVLDKYEKESLMG
+405 SEFILDKYEKESLMA

-431 TEVEIVDPEVK
+431 SEVEIVDPEVK
-442 YFTINIILRY
+442 FFTINVILRY
-452 FENVDRSSISSNI
+452 FDNIDRSSVSSNI
-465 RSLLNKYFLNISRSD
+465 RSLLNKYFLNINRSD

-488 SLVESIEGVDTC
+488 ALIEGIEGVDAC
-500 DVFFV
+500 DVFFI
-505 SKDNE
+505 SKENE
-510 MAKKNGYYYDE
+510 MAKINGYYYDE
-521 FGDIINVPKNEDPQV
+521 FGVMFTVGDDDDPQI
-536 GFDLYGNLVM
+536 GFDSYGNIVM
-546 DKGCVYVPRGG
+546 DKGCIYVPRGG

-562 DNYYTVTPEEGKIGP
+562 DNYYTLTPEDGKIGP
-577 LNIFFDTPV
+577 LNIFFETPV
-586 DSSSYNIEMQRKLN
+586 VNTTYNIEMQRKLN
-600 NLLK
+600 NIMK

>member
-1 MVVNNSVG
+1 MG
-9 VTCHTHIFIN
+9 VKNAFTSIFFHKYN
-19 IVYIHYIEMG
+19 IYIHYIEMG
-29 FFQNSRLKASEL
+29 FFQNSRLKASDL
-41 VQQAVEYLVVKYE
+41 VQQAVEYLVMKYE
-54 QAANV
+54 QASNV

-110 HEAYRGGSA
+110 HEAYRGGAA

-124 IKLNTS
+124 VKLNTS
-130 NDFEGNHIKIKNFSK
+130 NDFEGNHITIKNFSK
-145 FAINDTGCVY
+145 FTIEDTGCVY

-160 TDSIK
+160 TNSIK
-165 LSVGGNSFVSV
+165 LSVGGSFVAI

-188 TSNGTPLQ
+188 VSNGKPLQ

-210 VAVRVNGKEWKKV
+210 IAVRVNGKEWHKA

-229 PAYDDDNPE
+229 PAYDRDNPE
-238 ASECFVVKTSPTIG
+238 ASEYFIVKTSPTIG
-252 ISIFFGNNSF
+252 ISIFFGNDSF
-262 GQIPLAGALIE
+262 GQIPPSGALIE
-273 VVYIRTSG
+273 IIYIKTSG
-281 MAGNSNSTGLTY
+281 MAGNSNSTGLSY
-293 TFIDMGIDEYGN
+293 SFIDVGIDEYGN
-305 EVDLNEVLIVE
+305 EVDLNDVLIIE

-323 GTNYENPEFTKAIAP
+323 GTNYEDPEFTKVIAP

-349 ENYVS
+349 DNYVS

-373 DDITDD
+373 EDITDD

-405 SEFVLDKYEKESLMG
+405 SEFILDKYEKESLIG
-420 ALENSGRMLIG
+420 AIVNSGRMLIG
-431 TEVEIVDPEVK
+431 SEVEIVDPEVK
-442 YFTINIILRY
+442 YFIINIVLRY
-452 FENVDRSSISSNI
+452 FNNVDRASISSNI
-465 RSLLNKYFLNISRSD
+465 RSLLNKYFLNINRSD
-480 IIPKSDLI
+480 IVPKSDLI
-488 SLVESIEGVDTC
+488 SLIEGVEGVDAC
-500 DVFFV
+500 DVFFMT
-505 SKDNE
+505 KDNE
-510 MAKKNGYYYDE
+510 IAKKNGYYLDE
-521 FGDIINVPKNEDPQV
+521 YGDVILVGKNDDPHI
-536 GFDLYGNLVM
+536 GFDSYGNLVM
-546 DKGCVYVPRGG
+546 NKGCVYVPRGG

-577 LNIFFDTPV
+577 LNIFFQTAV
-586 DSSSYNIEMQRKLN
+586 DNSAYNIEMQKKLN

>member
-1 MVVNNSVG
+1 
-9 VTCHTHIFIN
+9 
-19 IVYIHYIEMG
+19 MG
-29 FFQNSRLKASEL
+29 FFQNSRLKASDL
-41 VQQAVEYLVVKYE
+41 VQQAVEYLVIKYE

-59 FTPASPFGQLLS
+59 FTPASPFGQLLV

-100 SIQGLAQLAG
+100 SIQGLAQLTG

-124 IKLNTS
+124 VKLNTS
-130 NDFEGNHIKIKNFSK
+130 NDFEGNHIKIKNFTK
-145 FAINDTGCVY
+145 FTINETGCVY

-160 TDSIK
+160 ADSIK
-165 LSVGGNSFVSV
+165 LSVGGGSFISA

-188 TSNGTPLQ
+188 TSNGTALQ

-210 VAVRVNGKEWKKV
+210 IAVRVNGKEWRKV
-223 NSLYDM
+223 DSLYDM

-238 ASECFVVKTSPTIG
+238 ASECFIVKTSPTIG
-252 ISIFFGNNSF
+252 ISIFFGNDSF
-262 GQIPLAGALIE
+262 GKIPPAGALIE

-281 MAGNSNSTGLTY
+281 VAGNSNSVGLSY
-293 TFIDMGIDEYGN
+293 TFIDMGIDEQGN
-305 EVDLNEVLIVE
+305 EVDLNEVLIIE

-323 GTNYENPEFTKAIAP
+323 GSNYENPEFTKAIAP

-379 NVIYLKIIP
+379 NVIYLKVIP

-405 SEFVLDKYEKESLMG
+405 SEFILDKYEKESLIA

-431 TEVEIVDPEVK
+431 TEIEIVDPKVK
-442 YFTINIILRY
+442 YFTINVILRY
-452 FENVDRSSISSNI
+452 FNNVDRASISSNI
-465 RSLLNKYFLNISRSD
+465 RSILSKYFLNISRSD

-488 SLVESIEGVDTC
+488 SLIENIEGVDTC

-505 SKDNE
+505 SKENE

-521 FGDIINVPKNEDPQV
+521 YGDMITFGKDEDPQV
-536 GFDLYGNLVM
+536 GFDFYGNIVM
-546 DKGCVYVPRGG
+546 DRGCIYVPRGG

-562 DNYYTVTPEEGKIGP
+562 DNYYTPTPEEGKMGP

-586 DSSSYNIEMQRKLN
+586 DNSAYNIEMQRKLN

>member
-1 MVVNNSVG
+1 
-9 VTCHTHIFIN
+9 
-19 IVYIHYIEMG
+19 MG
-29 FFQNSRLKASEL
+29 FFQNSRLKASDL

-54 QAANV
+54 QAAHV
-59 FTPASPFGQLLS
+59 FTPASPFGQLLV

-100 SIQGLAQLAG
+100 SIQGLAQLVG

-124 IKLNTS
+124 VKLNTS
-130 NDFEGNHIKIKNFSK
+130 NDFDGNHITIKNFSK
-145 FAINDTGCVY
+145 FTIDETGCTY

-165 LSVGGNSFVSV
+165 LTVGGGSFVSV

-188 TSNGTPLQ
+188 TSNGTALQ

-223 NSLYDM
+223 ESLYDM

-238 ASECFVVKTSPTIG
+238 PSECFIVKTSPTIG
-252 ISIFFGNNSF
+252 ISIFFGNDSF
-262 GQIPLAGALIE
+262 GQIPPVGALIE
-273 VVYIRTSG
+273 VVYIKTSG
-281 MAGNSNSTGLTY
+281 ESGNSNTAGLSY
-293 TFIDMGIDEYGN
+293 TFIDMGMDEYGN
-305 EVDLNEVLIVE
+305 DVDLNEVLIVE

-323 GTNYENPEFTKAIAP
+323 GTNYEDPEFTKAIAP

-349 ENYVS
+349 EHYVN

-361 YSFIYAYHTKDD
+361 YSFINAYHTKDDD

-379 NVIYLKIIP
+379 NVIYLKVIP
-388 NIKKKLSSS
+388 NIQKKLSSS

-405 SEFVLDKYEKESLMG
+405 SEFVLDQYEKASLM
-420 ALENSGRMLIG
+420 AAIENSGRMLIG
-431 TEVEIVDPEVK
+431 SEVEIVDPEVK
-442 YFTINIILRY
+442 YFTINVVLRY
-452 FENVDRSSISSNI
+452 FDNVDRASISSNI
-465 RSLLNKYFLNISRSD
+465 RSALNKYFLTISRSD
-480 IIPKSDLI
+480 IIPKSDLMT
-488 SLVESIEGVDTC
+488 LIEGINGVDTC
-500 DVFFV
+500 DVFFM

-510 MAKKNGYYYDE
+510 MAKRNGYYYDE
-521 FGDIINVPKNEDPQV
+521 YGDMINVNRGEDPQV
-536 GFDLYGNLVM
+536 GFDDYGNLVM
-546 DKGCVYVPRGG
+546 NKGCIYVPRGG
-557 WKDAN
+557 WKDIN
-562 DNYYTVTPEEGKIGP
+562 DNYYTVTPEEGKLGP
-577 LNIFFDTPV
+577 LNIFFQDAV
-586 DSSSYNIEMQRKLN
+586 SSSTYNIEMQRKLN

>member
-1 MVVNNSVG
+1 
-9 VTCHTHIFIN
+9 
-19 IVYIHYIEMG
+19 MG

-188 TSNGTPLQ
+188 TSNGTALQ

-238 ASECFVVKTSPTIG
+238 VSECFVVKTSPTIG

-262 GQIPLAGALIE
+262 GQIPQAGALIE

-293 TFIDMGIDEYGN
+293 TFIDMGVDEYGN

-521 FGDIINVPKNEDPQV
+521 FGDIINVKKDEDPQV
-536 GFDLYGNLVM
+536 GFDSYGNLVM

>member
-1 MVVNNSVG
+1 
-9 VTCHTHIFIN
+9 
-19 IVYIHYIEMG
+19 MG
-29 FFQNSRLKASEL
+29 FFQNSRLKASDL

-59 FTPASPFGQLLS
+59 CAPACPVGQLLS

-145 FAINDTGCVY
+145 FSINETGCVY

-188 TSNGTPLQ
+188 TSNGTALQ

-210 VAVRVNGKEWKKV
+210 IAVRVNGKEWRKV

-238 ASECFVVKTSPTIG
+238 ASECFIVKTSPTIG
-252 ISIFFGNNSF
+252 ISIFFGNDSF
-262 GQIPLAGALIE
+262 GQIPPEGALIE
-273 VVYIRTSG
+273 VVYIKTSG
-281 MAGNSNSTGLTY
+281 MAGNSNSMGLTY

-323 GTNYENPEFTKAIAP
+323 GTNYEDPEFTKAIAP

-431 TEVEIVDPEVK
+431 SEVEIVDPEVK
-442 YFTINIILRY
+442 YFTINIIIRY
-452 FENVDRSSISSNI
+452 FENADRSSISSNI
-465 RSLLNKYFLNISRSD
+465 RSLLNKYFLNINRSD

-505 SKDNE
+505 NKDNE
-510 MAKKNGYYYDE
+510 MAKRNGYYYDE
-521 FGDIINVPKNEDPQV
+521 FGDMILVGKNEDPQV
-536 GFDLYGNLVM
+536 GFDIYGNIVM
-546 DKGCVYVPRGG
+546 DKGCIYVPRGG

-586 DSSSYNIEMQRKLN
+586 DSTSYNIEMQRKLN
-600 NLLK
+600 KLLK

>member
-1 MVVNNSVG
+1 MIR
-9 VTCHTHIFIN
+9 HTHIFIN

-29 FFQNSRLKASEL
+29 FFQNSRLKASDL

-100 SIQGLAQLAG
+100 SIQGLAHLAG
-110 HEAYRGGSA
+110 HEAHRGGAA

-130 NDFEGNHIKIKNFSK
+130 NDFDGNHVKIKNFSK
-145 FAINDTGCVY
+145 FTIAETGCIY

-165 LSVGGNSFVSV
+165 LSVGGNSFISV

-188 TSNGTPLQ
+188 TSNGTALQ

-223 NSLYDM
+223 DSLYDM
-229 PAYDDDNPE
+229 PAYDDDNPDK
-238 ASECFVVKTSPTIG
+238 SECFIVKTSPTVG
-252 ISIFFGNNSF
+252 ISIFFGNDNF
-262 GQIPLAGALIE
+262 GKIPPAGALIE
-273 VVYIRTSG
+273 VVYIKTSG
-281 MAGNSNSTGLTY
+281 IVGNSRSTGLSY
-293 TFIDMGIDEYGN
+293 TFIDTGIDEYGN

-323 GTNYENPEFTKAIAP
+323 GTNYEDPEFTKAIAP

-361 YSFIYAYHTKDD
+361 YSFIYAYHTKYDD
-373 DDITDD
+373 NITDD
-379 NVIYLKIIP
+379 NVIYLKVIP
-388 NIKKKLSSS
+388 DIKKKLSNS

-405 SEFVLDKYEKESLMG
+405 SEFVLDKYEKESLMA
-420 ALENSGRMLIG
+420 ALENSGRILIG

-452 FENVDRSSISSNI
+452 FDNIDRSSISSNI
-465 RSLLNKYFLNISRSD
+465 RSVLNKYFLNINRSD

-488 SLVESIEGVDTC
+488 SLIEGIEGIDAC
-500 DVFFV
+500 DVFFM
-505 SKDNE
+505 SRDNE
-510 MAKKNGYYYDE
+510 IAKRNGYYYDE
-521 FGDIINVPKNEDPQV
+521 YGDIINVSKNEDPQL
-536 GFDLYGNLVM
+536 GFDSYGNLVM
-546 DKGCVYVPRGG
+546 NKGCVYVPRGG
-557 WKDAN
+557 WKDAY
-562 DNYYTVTPEEGKIGP
+562 DNYYTVTPEEGKMGP
-577 LNIFFDTPV
+577 LNIFFQDPV
-586 DSSSYNIEMQRKLN
+586 DSSAYNIEMQRKLN